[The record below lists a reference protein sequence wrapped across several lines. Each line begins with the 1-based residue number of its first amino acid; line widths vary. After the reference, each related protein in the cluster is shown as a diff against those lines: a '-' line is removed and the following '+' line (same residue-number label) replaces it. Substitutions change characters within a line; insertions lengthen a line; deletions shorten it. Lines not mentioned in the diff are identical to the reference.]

1 MVIIMSDKEN
11 RTNNLIMENLKNK
24 ETGFTV
30 VSVKNS
36 VKIQAAKGIV
46 IVTGS
51 IKNFKDQKIPKG
63 FVGVCAEKDKNA
75 LKLFK
80 KNRLSVITCGT
91 GSKNTISI
99 SSITEN
105 DMLLCLQ
112 RSIKDVSGNFVEPC
126 EIKANKPKDLF
137 CLLATAAVMFY
148 YKIAPDL

>member
-1 MVIIMSDKEN
+1 MSDKEN
-11 RTNNLIMENLKNK
+11 RTNNLIMKSLNDK
-24 ETGFTV
+24 ETNFTV

-36 VKIQAAKGIV
+36 IKIQALEGIV

-51 IKNFKDQKIPKG
+51 IKNFKDQEIPKG

-75 LKLFK
+75 LELFK
-80 KNRLSVITCGT
+80 KNRLPVITCGT
-91 GSKNTISI
+91 GSKNTISV
-99 SSITEN
+99 SSITDN

-126 EIKANKPKDLF
+126 EIKADKPKDLF

-148 YKIAPDL
+148 YKIAPDF